1 MSGKEITME
10 SATLVINRLWGVDLS
25 GQKRSAIDG
34 LGGGIPLDTTVGEIV
49 SDMARA
55 LNLPRDTTY
64 HAEYQGRKLNRSETL
79 EEAGLEDESLLTLHP
94 EVTAG

>member
-1 MSGKEITME
+1 MG
-10 SATLVINRLWGVDLS
+10 SATVVINRLLGVDLW
-25 GQKRSAIDG
+25 GHKRGAMDG
-34 LGGGIPLDTTVGEIV
+34 LDGGIPRDTTVGEIV

-64 HAEYQGRKLNRSETL
+64 HAEYQGRRLNRSETL

>member
-1 MSGKEITME
+1 MGTASV
-10 SATLVINRLWGVDLS
+10 VINKLWGVDLS
-25 GQKRSAIDG
+25 GHKRGAIDG
-34 LGGGIPLDTTVGEIV
+34 LNGGIPQDTTVGEIV

-64 HAEYQGRKLNRSETL
+64 HAEYQGRRLNRSETL
-79 EEAGLEDESLLTLHP
+79 EEAGLEDEALLTLYP

>member
-1 MSGKEITME
+1 MGSGTV
-10 SATLVINRLWGVDLS
+10 VINRLWGVDLS
-25 GQKRSAIDG
+25 GHKRGAIDG
-34 LGGGIPLDTTVGEIV
+34 IDGGIPLDTTVGEIV

-55 LNLPRDTTY
+55 LSSPRDTTY

-79 EEAGLEDESLLTLHP
+79 EEVGLEDESLLTLHP